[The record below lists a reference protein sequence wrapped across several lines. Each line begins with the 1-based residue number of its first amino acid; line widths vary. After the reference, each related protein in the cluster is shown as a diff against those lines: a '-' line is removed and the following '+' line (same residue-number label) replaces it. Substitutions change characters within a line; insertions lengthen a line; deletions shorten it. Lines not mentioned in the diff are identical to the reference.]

1 MATATAPSTPG
12 TGTAAAAGTPDPESG
27 EYTHKQ
33 ILTILSGL
41 LLGMFLAALDQSIV
55 GTSIR
60 TIADDLNGLSAQAW
74 VTTAYLITS
83 TITTP
88 IYGKLGDLY
97 GRKKL
102 FLFAI
107 TLFVLGSAA
116 CSFATSMPM
125 LAALRAV
132 QGLGAGGLFT
142 LVLAI
147 IGDIVSPRER
157 AKYTGYFMSVFA
169 TSSVLGP
176 VAGGL
181 FAGQSTILGITGW
194 RWVFLVNVPIG
205 ILALFVVTKNLHLHH
220 VRREA
225 RIDWWG
231 ASALVV
237 ALVPLLTVA
246 EQGRTWGWT
255 SGRAIL
261 CYVIGAAGV
270 ATFLLAE
277 KKMGDAALIPLR
289 IFRLRAAAVVIA
301 GGVIVGAAMFG
312 AITVIPQYMQIVHGA
327 TPTEAG
333 LMMLPMVLGMMS
345 AGIATGQITSRTGKI
360 RMFPIIGSA
369 MAGVSMI
376 ALSRVGADTSLL
388 WVMVGMLFLGLG
400 LGQCMQPL
408 TIIVQN
414 AVPPREIGVATSSAT
429 FFRQLG
435 GTLGVAVFLSLLFST
450 LGDNIKTA
458 FTAAARQPDFVQALN
473 SPSGAALKES
483 LANGGGVLAKVQDD
497 SSVIGTFPDVLAH
510 PFKVG
515 FSDSMSLVLLYGGIV
530 MLLAFLILLL
540 LPAVELRATSA
551 SAAARAEDGAARS
564 AEGAAADPASA
575 SQGAAGSA
583 AVAGGAHRAPVATVV
598 AEDPAGGPESGGGR
612 HVAGGR
618 HAGPAQPE
626 E

>member
-1 MATATAPSTPG
+1 MVRVATTTEPE
-12 TGTAAAAGTPDPESG
+12 AALAQQSDDTG
-27 EYTHKQ
+27 EYSHAQ

-60 TIADDLNGLSAQAW
+60 TIADDLHGLSIQAW

-107 TLFVLGSAA
+107 TVFVIGSAA
-116 CSFATSMPM
+116 CSFATSMYM
-125 LAALRAV
+125 LAGLRAL

-181 FAGQSTILGITGW
+181 FAGQSSILGITGW

-205 ILALFVVTKNLHLHH
+205 IAALFVVTKNLHLHH

-231 ASALVV
+231 AVALVV

-246 EQGRTWGWT
+246 EQGREWGWG
-255 SGRAIL
+255 SGRSLI
-261 CYVIGAAGV
+261 CYAVGLLGV
-270 ATFLLAE
+270 VGFVVAE
-277 KKMGDAALIPLR
+277 ARMGDNALIPLR
-289 IFRLRAAAVVIA
+289 IFRLRAAAVVIGA
-301 GGVIVGAAMFG
+301 SVIVGAAMFG
-312 AITVIPQYMQIVHGA
+312 AITILPQYMQIVHGA
-327 TPTEAG
+327 SPTEAG
-333 LMMLPMVLGMMS
+333 LMMLPMVVGMMT
-345 AGIATGQITSRTGKI
+345 AGITVGQITSRTGKI
-360 RMFPIIGSA
+360 RGFPIFGSA
-369 MAGVSMI
+369 LAGASMI
-376 ALSRVGADTSLL
+376 ALSFIGADTSLI

-400 LGQCMQPL
+400 IGQCMQPL

-435 GTLGVAVFLSLLFST
+435 GTIGVAVFLSLLFST
-450 LGDNIKTA
+450 LGEHLKDA
-458 FTAAARQPDFVQALN
+458 FKSAGPAIQRAAADSKIPHTALN
-473 SPSGAALKES
+473 DQVLSGLRGK
-483 LANGGGVLAKVQDD
+483 ANGGVFAAVQDD
-497 SSVIGTFPDVLAH
+497 SSIISRMAPALAH

-515 FSDSMSLVLLYGGIV
+515 FSDSMSLVLLCGGSV
-530 MLLAFLILLL
+530 MILAFLILLL
-540 LPAVELRATSA
+540 MPAVELRTSSA
-551 SAAARAEDGAARS
+551 SAAARAES
-564 AEGAAADPASA
+564 QAETAAAQSA
-575 SQGAAGSA
+575 VQSAAGSTA
-583 AVAGGAHRAPVATVV
+583 SPAGVPSDGGAHRATGPVVTTT
-598 AEDPAGGPESGGGR
+598 DPAEPP
-612 HVAGGR
+612 AK
-618 HAGPAQPE
+618 HAGTGDTDA
-626 E
+626 